1 MTTDPRQG
9 RSWKPE
15 GGEPS
20 AVAPMRLRRLN
31 RWLVE
36 GLREDLADLYVDSR
50 ATAPGDAY
58 RRPSRQ
64 NFLNRLTADMRRPGF
79 GMVIAET
86 DGLRGCAFGFP
97 GRSDGSWWLGFDGPL
112 PRAIEQLT
120 VSGRVFTFSGILIRP
135 HPQDR
140 GLARRVQEGLLTDHQ
155 ASLGA
160 TLVDRADRPTLAA
173 LRSWGWLDVGGL
185 RGPADPTVF
194 RVLVF
199 GAYRAEIDQASGM
212 VMVQLGVGIEEAF
225 VRLRAY
231 AYAHGRR
238 LADVAA
244 DVVARQLRF
253 PPDAEPD
260 QAEEKT

>member
-1 MTTDPRQG
+1 
-9 RSWKPE
+9 
-15 GGEPS
+15 
-20 AVAPMRLRRLN
+20 MRLRRLN

-36 GLREDLADLYVDSR
+36 GLREDLADLYVESR

-64 NFLNRLTADMRRPGF
+64 NFLNRLTTDMRRPGF
-79 GMVIAET
+79 AMVIGET
-86 DGLRGCAFGFP
+86 DRLMGCAFGFP
-97 GRSDGSWWLGFDGPL
+97 VRGDGSWWLGFDGPL

-120 VSGRVFTFSGILIRP
+120 VSGRVFSFSGILIRP

-185 RGPADPTVF
+185 RGPADPTMF

-199 GAYRAEIDQASGM
+199 PLGERTTARLEGLVTMPGGGGPGGA
-212 VMVQLGVGIEEAF
+212 
-225 VRLRAY
+225 
-231 AYAHGRR
+231 
-238 LADVAA
+238 
-244 DVVARQLRF
+244 
-253 PPDAEPD
+253 
-260 QAEEKT
+260 